1 MSDRITHRTMDPIPQ
16 TRQYLTNL
24 LDFVEDPDTLETHGY
39 ITQHLNEEQ
48 LSLKQRCSGC
58 SKSTC

>member
-1 MSDRITHRTMDPIPQ
+1 MDPIPQ